1 MAMSKYDMKEELGR
15 GSFGAVFRAVEKKK
29 GKDFA
34 IKQVENYDLEGSIP
48 EVSIL
53 KRVSHAY
60 IIQYVEWFIS
70 PDGLKLCIV
79 MEFANKGTLENV
91 MEKKG
96 CKTEEYCV
104 WRTMWHMASAL
115 NYLHTLKPQ
124 HILHRDLKPANI
136 LGKAVWDEGRKQNV
150 IAWKIADFGIA
161 KLLNKNAQD
170 VYYGGDAA
178 GTYCY
183 MAPEVCLI

>member
-1 MAMSKYDMKEELGR
+1 MALGKYDMKEELGR
-15 GSFGAVFRAVEKKK
+15 GSFGAVFRAVEKKT

-34 IKQVENYDLEGSIP
+34 IKQVENFDSNRSIT

-53 KRVSHAY
+53 KRVSHDN

-91 MEKKG
+91 AKKEG
-96 CKTEEYCV
+96 CRTEGWCV
-104 WRTMWHMASAL
+104 WRFLCQMSHAL
-115 NYLHTLKPQ
+115 NYLHTLKPH

-136 LGKAVWDEGRKQNV
+136 LGKDVWDDEKRGNYV
-150 IAWKIADFGIA
+150 SWKIADFGIA
-161 KLLNKNAQD
+161 KLLNKNAQGI
-170 VYYGGDAA
+170 YYGGNQA
-178 GTYCY
+178 GTCCY